1 MVQETANLDIG
12 DVIGQSVAFD
22 KSGKSLLVGC
32 SDGEIK
38 IVSVDKNEVISSV
51 KAHEGGVHSVLV
63 N

>member
-1 MVQETANLDIG
+1 
-12 DVIGQSVAFD
+12 VAFD

-38 IVSVDKNEVISSV
+38 VVSVDKNEVISNV